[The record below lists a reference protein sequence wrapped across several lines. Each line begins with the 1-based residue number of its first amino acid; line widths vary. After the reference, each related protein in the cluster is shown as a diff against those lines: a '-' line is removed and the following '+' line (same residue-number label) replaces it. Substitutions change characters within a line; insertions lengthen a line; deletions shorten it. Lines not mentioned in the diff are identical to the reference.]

1 MDRDTVGLVTPVVDG
16 ASLLM
21 SSSEAPNSRIL
32 VDSKSYNFLGCYVD
46 DDVPNRD
53 LPVIINGT
61 QTHESC
67 FGTCKDAGYSESSA
81 ATSDFALH

>member
-16 ASLLM
+16 ASSLM
-21 SSSEAPNSRIL
+21 SSYEAPNSYIL
-32 VDSKSYNFLGCYVD
+32 VDSKSYNFLGCYGD
-46 DDVPNRD
+46 KNVPNRD
-53 LPVIINGT
+53 LPVRIDGD

-67 FGTCKDAGYSESSA
+67 FGTCKDAGYSKSSA